1 MLNQFRIDTGNF
13 LKDDKAFIR
22 AGKSVK
28 HKKNVSISPHTN
40 RADGVT
46 VIQG

>member
-22 AGKSVK
+22 ASKSVK
-28 HKKNVSISPHTN
+28 HKKNVSTAPH
-40 RADGVT
+40 
-46 VIQG
+46 